1 MSHTSFRRGADNI
14 LVTGDLEYALAEIDQ
29 HRPGRSR
36 ADVLAYFLTDA
47 NMNGRADRNEA
58 MRLALESLSPARKH
72 IAEKLHKVMEEEK
85 ERLKAGV
92 LKLERWAAS

>member
-36 ADVLAYFLTDA
+36 ADVLDYFLTDA
-47 NMNGRADRNEA
+47 NKMQRA
-58 MRLALESLSPARKH
+58 AR
-72 IAEKLHKVMEEEK
+72 
-85 ERLKAGV
+85 
-92 LKLERWAAS
+92 S